1 MENKKSNLF
10 KNTLILVIITLV
22 AVAALAV
29 VNQITKGPIEQAE
42 INQKAEAYKVVYADA
57 NEFGEIDGLDKMI
70 KKSTK
75 LFEDNGLSGCTVT
88 EALAVKNS
96 SGDTEG
102 YIIAS
107 TSPNGYGGE
116 IDVAIGIK
124 DGKLTGFT
132 VISNSETAG
141 LGSKCAEPDFQNQFK
156 DKAAEVLSYTKTGA
170 SSDTE
175 IDAISGATITTN
187 AVTEAVN
194 AAIIFYQSNFGG
206 GVQEMAKPD
215 LTEFYQKAYPG
226 ATDFADVENADKL
239 VADFTANLESKY
251 GLANC
256 TVEEVKAVNGGEGYV
271 ISTTAIG
278 FAKTAPIQIAIG
290 IKDDKLMGFAVVNQ
304 METPGYGAV
313 CAEDEFTSQFAGK
326 KVGVLTAKAGGTADD
341 EIDAISGATFTTNG
355 VTNAVN
361 TAVLF
366 YMDTFGD
373 GAPEVSFES
382 NGADATSGA
391 TVQAQ

>member
-290 IKDDKLMGFAVVNQ
+290 IKDDKLTGFAVVNQ
-304 METPGYGAV
+304 METPGYGAA
-313 CAEDEFTSQFAGK
+313 CAEDDFTSQFTGK

-382 NGADATSGA
+382 SGADAASGA